1 MLFDTLKTDVQ
12 AAVADGSFTLGLQ
25 AKASNLA
32 AGSPALISAS
42 VSVVESTLIAIVV
55 PPTAVPTGHPTIEA
69 SAIPTENF
77 CYSPNVND
85 DYFITSPPFASPSA
99 DPSVGPTE
107 DPTADPTANPS
118 TDPSD
123 DPILSPV
130 MIRVQFL
137 QRI

>member
-1 MLFDTLKTDVQ
+1 LVDFPAFNEVSVLFDTLKTDVQ

-32 AGSPALISAS
+32 GGSLALISVS

-69 SAIPTENF
+69 SAVPTENF

-85 DYFITSPPFASPSA
+85 DYFITSPPFASPS
-99 DPSVGPTE
+99 
-107 DPTADPTANPS
+107 
-118 TDPSD
+118 D

>member
-32 AGSPALISAS
+32 GGSLALISVS

-55 PPTAVPTGHPTIEA
+55 PPTAVPTGHPI
-69 SAIPTENF
+69 S
-77 CYSPNVND
+77 D
-85 DYFITSPPFASPSA
+85 D
-99 DPSVGPTE
+99 
-107 DPTADPTANPS
+107 PS

-123 DPILSPV
+123 DPTTDTTHCFATNLAQLSA
-130 MIRVQFL
+130 
-137 QRI
+137 